1 MKAPNPPGKNKM
13 EKSKKS
19 ANIADIAKMVGVSK
33 NAVSLA
39 LRNSRSISKETTK
52 KILEAARKLGYVRN
66 EEVSRVMSQIKSSF
80 NPKFFAAIALINA
93 NPDRDAFKK
102 HPTIPEY
109 VRGIYKA
116 ARRESFA
123 VNEFWLYDKKLNGAS
138 LARILRSRGIAGGIV
153 VGLMDNNRLPRK
165 FNEVWK
171 NFKFVVTG
179 VRTYNPTFDFV
190 STDHFLLAYRAT
202 LEALRRGYRRPALVL
217 DETIDE
223 LIEGRFTGGYLKAQL
238 KIPKADRIEPFF
250 DVKGARKNREIF
262 YKWFRENSPD
272 AIITLYNF
280 PFDWLREIGVEA
292 PRDIALIQLEW
303 RRGEPYWTGM
313 NQRNDL
319 VGESAVE
326 HLSKILRQS
335 NYAKEDSVR
344 AILISPEWV
353 ESKTI
358 SKIGKKSARENP
370 GTGNLQGAKNLPLKK
385 A

>member
-1 MKAPNPPGKNKM
+1 MQRA
-13 EKSKKS
+13 KKKVS
-19 ANIADIAKMVGVSK
+19 ISDIAKIVGVSK

-39 LRNSRSISKETTK
+39 LRNSRSISKETTQ
-52 KILEAARKLGYVRN
+52 KILFVANKLGYVRN

-80 NPKFFAAIALINA
+80 DTKFFTTIALINA
-93 NPDRDAFKK
+93 NPDKDAFKN

-109 VRGIYKA
+109 VKGIYEA
-116 ARRESFA
+116 AKRESFA
-123 VNEFWLYDKKLNGAS
+123 INEFWLYDKKLNGAS
-138 LARILRSRGIAGGIV
+138 LSRILSSRGISGGII
-153 VGLMDNNRLPRK
+153 VGLMQNNKLPQR

-171 NFKFVVTG
+171 KFKFVVTG

-190 STDHFLLAYRAT
+190 STDHFLLAYKAT
-202 LEALRRGYRRPALVL
+202 TEAIKRGYKRPALML
-217 DETIDE
+217 DKTIDD

-238 KIPKADRIEPFF
+238 KLPKADRLEPFF
-250 DVKGARKNREIF
+250 AVKKAREDRNIF

-272 AIITLYNF
+272 AIITLYNS
-280 PFDWLREIGVEA
+280 PLDWLSDIGVQV

-303 RRGEPYWTGM
+303 RKGEPFWSGM

-335 NYAKEDSVR
+335 NYTKKESVK

-353 ESKTI
+353 ESKTTAAPK
-358 SKIGKKSARENP
+358 SKIGKA
-370 GTGNLQGAKNLPLKK
+370 GL
-385 A
+385 